1 MKPFAVLLS
10 FGVAATLAAGTLA
23 VEPDAPPAWAYVVN
37 PPGSTPA
44 PDDGTPL
51 HVPGSSRTFTAT
63 QLRDVTKVPDW
74 HPDDH
79 PAMPDSVAT
88 GPRKGVFAC
97 GFCHLPNGLGRP
109 ENASLA
115 GLPAE
120 YIVRQ
125 VAAFRTGE
133 RTGAEPRSLP
143 TNFMISSAKGA
154 TDEEVSAAA
163 EYFASLPPR
172 PWIRVVETDTVPKTH
187 VAGWMLV
194 EDVPGRDR
202 AHRPADRRGPGRP
215 RTHRAPR
222 FEIRIRRVRPG
233 RQRRPRRDPREG
245 WRSGPDAS
253 VRRLPRRGPPRPR
266 PHPGPRRALTELSRA
281 AASRHATRS
290 PAGILG
296 PADEARGRAADRRRH
311 HRDRGVRG
319 VAGALIDLR
328 STARRTRLVTS
339 ASRAGRSSSRPG
351 PASPGRSR
359 ASASAL
365 RVRSTGCCPA
375 R

>member
-37 PPGSTPA
+37 PPGSAPA

-74 HPDDH
+74 HPEDH

-133 RTGAEPRSLP
+133 RTSAEPRSLP

-163 EYFASLPPR
+163 EYFASLTPR

-187 VAGWMLV
+187 VSGWMLV
-194 EDVPGRDR
+194 EDVPAATESIGRRIVEVPEDLER
-202 AHRPADRRGPGRP
+202 TERRDSRSGFVAYVPAGSIARGETLVKEGGPA
-215 RTHRAPR
+215 RTHPCGVCHGA
-222 FEIRIRRVRPG
+222 
-233 RQRRPRRDPREG
+233 D
-245 WRSGPDAS
+245 
-253 VRRLPRRGPPRPR
+253 LRG
-266 PHPGPRRALTELSRA
+266 
-281 AASRHATRS
+281 
-290 PAGILG
+290 LG
-296 PADEARGRAADRRRH
+296 PIP
-311 HRDRGVRG
+311 
-319 VAGALIDLR
+319 AL
-328 STARRTRLVTS
+328 
-339 ASRAGRSSSRPG
+339 AGRSPSYLVRQLHDMRRGLRQGSWAQLMKPVVA
-351 PASPGRSR
+351 PLTDDDIIAIAAYAASLAP
-359 ASASAL
+359 
-365 RVRSTGCCPA
+365 
-375 R
+375 